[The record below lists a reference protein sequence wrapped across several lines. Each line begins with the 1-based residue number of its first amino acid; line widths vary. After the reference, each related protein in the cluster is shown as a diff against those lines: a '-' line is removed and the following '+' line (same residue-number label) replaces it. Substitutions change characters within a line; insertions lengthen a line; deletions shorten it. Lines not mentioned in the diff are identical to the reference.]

1 MSTDLAI
8 ASPSVSELDVKELLA
23 RLQSPSWR
31 LQNLY
36 KIITKNE
43 DDEDDEGM
51 VVTFKP
57 NRAQRRLIQRL
68 HHRNII
74 LKARQM
80 GFTTLIAILWLD
92 TALFSKSPIRCG
104 IIAQDRETAE
114 SIFKGKI
121 RFAYDNLPDILR
133 QMFPLKTENAS
144 ELEFAH
150 NNATIRVATSMRGG
164 TTHRL
169 HVSEFGKICAKT
181 PDKAKEVVTGSIPS
195 VPKSGILVIEST
207 AEGQEGA
214 FYEMTERAAAQ
225 MEKRAVLTPK
235 DYRFHFFAWWEMPEY
250 ELDPDGVIVTDT
262 MHRYF
267 TDVEGKIGR
276 LITQEKRAWYCATME
291 SDFGGDQSLMW
302 QEYPSYREEAFQLS
316 TQGCYYTNQLSL
328 ARKQGRIMPSI
339 PRAALP
345 VNTFWDIGKGDMTA
359 IWLHQRFGLENRF
372 IGYYEESG
380 EDLDH
385 FTQYLQSLGYTYG
398 THYIPHESAHKRI
411 AKTQAE
417 SRSIDDMLQELLPG
431 HSFSV
436 VPVTPSVTAGIQS
449 VRNVFSSC
457 YFDESKCDAG
467 LKRLA
472 AYKKE
477 WDKRNGCFKA
487 RPVHDDASH
496 GSDAFRQFG
505 QEADAGN
512 VFPGGHV
519 TISSTQGSRTRRR
532 GSSMAV

>member
-1 MSTDLAI
+1 MTT
-8 ASPSVSELDVKELLA
+8 SELIPVDLPADLLEKIKDPA
-23 RLQSPSWR
+23 WR
-31 LQNLY
+31 MSNLY
-36 KIITKNE
+36 KIITKDE

-57 NRAQRRLIQRL
+57 NRAQRRLIARL

-80 GFTTLIAILWLD
+80 GFTTLIALLWLD

-121 RFAYDNLPDILR
+121 RYAYDQLPEILR

-181 PDKAKEVVTGSIPS
+181 PDKAKEVITGSIPS

-214 FYEMTERAAAQ
+214 FYDMTERAAAQ
-225 MEKRAVLTPK
+225 QEQGTTLTPK

-250 ELDPDGVIVTDT
+250 ELDPADVIVTET

-267 TDVEGKIGR
+267 TDVEGKIGQ
-276 LITQEKRAWYCATME
+276 LIPQEKRAWYCATME
-291 SDFGGDQSLMW
+291 SDFSGDQSLMW

-328 ARKQGRIMPSI
+328 ARKTGRVLKSI
-339 PRAALP
+339 PRVMSP
-345 VNTFWDIGKGDMTA
+345 VNTFWDIGKGDMTS
-359 IWLHQRFGLENRF
+359 IWLHQRVGMENRF

-385 FTQYLQSLGYTYG
+385 YANWLQGLGVIFG
-398 THYIPHESAHKRI
+398 THYIPHETEHKRI
-411 AKTQAE
+411 AESKAT
-417 SRSIDDMLQELLPG
+417 SRSIKEMLEGLMPG
-431 HSFSV
+431 QRFEV
-436 VPVTPSVTAGIQS
+436 VPVTPSITAGIQS
-449 VRNVFSSC
+449 VRNVFASC
-457 YFDESKCDAG
+457 YFDETACSVG

-472 AYKKE
+472 TYKKE
-477 WDKRNGCFKA
+477 WDKRNGCFKPT
-487 RPVHDDASH
+487 PVHDDASH

-505 QEADAGN
+505 QEADSGN
-512 VFPGGHV
+512 QFHNGLGTSMSGWGG
-519 TISSTQGSRTRRR
+519 RPRPNRRR
-532 GSSMAV
+532 SGMAV